1 MQWVFDNIQ
10 IVIIVA
16 AVIASWLNGMRK
28 TPGGGP
34 APGRPLDEDG
44 DPAAPP
50 ADADDLTRR
59 IQEEIRRK
67 IAERRG
73 ETAPDA
79 PPPFQPEPASPM
91 QGEPAA
97 TEPPPLPV
105 APTAPPRTGESEWD
119 IRQRQ
124 LREELRR
131 QAAERAAMA
140 APPALPAETE
150 LTEDEQDALA
160 RQRELAE
167 RLAVLEQARQ
177 RAAANAAALTGTS
190 PATRGVRNLRGDLRD
205 PAALRRAIV
214 LNELLGPPAALR

>member
-10 IVIIVA
+10 IIIIVA

-28 TPGGGP
+28 TPSGGP
-34 APGRPLDEDG
+34 APGRPFDEDG
-44 DPAAPP
+44 EPAAPP

-79 PPPFQPEPASPM
+79 PPPFQPEPTPPLHT
-91 QGEPAA
+91 EPSA
-97 TEPPPLPV
+97 TEPPPIPV
-105 APTAPPRTGESEWD
+105 APTAPVRTGESEWD

-131 QAAERAAMA
+131 QAAERAAMT
-140 APPALPAETE
+140 APPALPAEME
-150 LTEDEQDALA
+150 LTVDEEDALA

-167 RLAVLEQARQ
+167 RLAALEQARQ